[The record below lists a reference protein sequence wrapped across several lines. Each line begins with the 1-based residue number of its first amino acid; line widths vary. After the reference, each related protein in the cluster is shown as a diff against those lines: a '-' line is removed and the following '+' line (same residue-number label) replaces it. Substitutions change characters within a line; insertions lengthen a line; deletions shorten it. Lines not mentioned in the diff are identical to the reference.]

1 MIAANLR
8 KHPDAMLRQMELDLA
23 GVVGAPEG
31 QRKAFWT
38 WIMKTATVTIR
49 KVTAPNWWKEMKTR
63 AVALARAVKAAC
75 MHLAL

>member
-23 GVVGAPEG
+23 GVVGTCEH
-31 QRKAFWT
+31 QRKAVWT

-49 KVTAPNWWKEMKTR
+49 KVIAPDWWKAIKAR
-63 AVALARAVKAAC
+63 AHALARTVRAAC
-75 MHLAL
+75 TAML